1 MKTSGT
7 CSAAFWRITWPRL
20 TPIGSPLA
28 QLLCG
33 DRSTV
38 LIAEKNVE
46 SLIFIIII
54 FVLEL
59 RYPVDSAQIEE
70 LTVDSRARGR
80 KLCVSL
86 TNDTINA
93 ARSENCREIDL
104 YAREQNQPFY
114 EGLEFEYTRP
124 KLQLKL
130 L

>member
-1 MKTSGT
+1 MD
-7 CSAAFWRITWPRL
+7 F
-20 TPIGSPLA
+20 
-28 QLLCG
+28 
-33 DRSTV
+33 
-38 LIAEKNVE
+38 
-46 SLIFIIII
+46 
-54 FVLEL
+54 
-59 RYPVDSAQIEE
+59 AQIEE

-80 KLCVSL
+80 KFGVSL
-86 TNDTINA
+86 ADDTINA